1 MLGLLVKKILNS
13 IYSRRKGIVFLCF
26 VFGFYAPISY
36 LHAQQCTNQLCK
48 TEDLGKGFDY
58 RGQST
63 FAKFLPGDSCKVQA
77 ILYSGNEVKIF
88 TCSDPKLGLVQF
100 KVFRSVREY
109 KRIIDRI
116 DKKEI
121 QEPIY
126 KKDKRGNP
134 IAKLDDWG
142 KPLKDNMG
150 DIQFEISSYNH
161 INITDTIWKIE
172 RKSKDEILFDSRK
185 GSRIFTSTF
194 SKTEPIIIEMVI
206 PTSNDGKLKNYKGC
220 VGIMIG
226 RIFKTTN
233 FKGF

>member
-1 MLGLLVKKILNS
+1 MLGFVCQNIMYPSKI
-13 IYSRRKGIVFLCF
+13 RIVFLFCM
-26 VFGFYAPISY
+26 FGFYVPIPY
-36 LHAQQCTNQLCK
+36 LQAQQCSSQLCK
-48 TEDLGKGFDY
+48 IEDLGKGFDY

-63 FAKFLPGDSCKVQA
+63 FAKFSPGDTCKVQA
-77 ILYSGNEVKIF
+77 ILYSGNEVKIM

-116 DKKEI
+116 EKKEI

-126 KKDKRGNP
+126 KKDKKGNP

-150 DIQFEISSYNH
+150 DIQFEITSYNH
-161 INITDTIWKIE
+161 INITDTIWKID

-185 GSRIFTSTF
+185 GSKIFTSTI

-206 PTSNDGKLKNYKGC
+206 PQSNDGKLKTYKGC